1 MEPLTAFLDANVL
14 YPAGLRNLFMRLAT
28 QGLFQAKWSNSVH
41 EEWIRNVLLDRPHIT
56 RATLERT
63 RQLMDEHVKDSLVQG
78 YEGLAMQVT
87 LPDPDDR
94 HVLAAA
100 IISKAKVL
108 VTFNLRDF
116 PATALEPYGIDLQH
130 PDTFIVRLMDMN
142 MMNVC
147 LAAKKH
153 RESLQ
158 NPPKT
163 VEDYLDA
170 LARHGLTGTVA
181 RLRGYTAFM

>member
-1 MEPLTAFLDANVL
+1 
-14 YPAGLRNLFMRLAT
+14 MRLAT
-28 QGLFQAKWSNSVH
+28 QRLFQAKWSNSIH

-56 RATLERT
+56 RAMLERT

-78 YEGLAMQVT
+78 YEELTLQLT

-100 IISKAKVL
+100 IIGKAKVI

-116 PATALEPYGIDLQH
+116 PAAALDPYGIDLQH
-130 PDTFIVRLMDMN
+130 PDTFIVRLMEMN
-142 MMNVC
+142 MMGVC

-163 VEDYLDA
+163 IQEYLEA
-170 LARHGLTGTVA
+170 LERQGLTGTVT

>member
-1 MEPLTAFLDANVL
+1 
-14 YPAGLRNLFMRLAT
+14 MRLAT
-28 QGLFQAKWSNSVH
+28 QGLFQAKWSNSIH

-56 RATLERT
+56 HAMLERT

-78 YEGLAMQVT
+78 YEGLAMQLT

-100 IISKAKVL
+100 IIGKAKVL

-130 PDTFIVRLMDMN
+130 PDTFIVRLMN
-142 MMNVC
+142 MTGVC

-158 NPPKT
+158 NLPKS
-163 VEDYLDA
+163 VQEYLDA
-170 LARHGLTGTVA
+170 LERQGLTGTVTG
-181 RLRGYTAFM
+181 LRGYTAFM